1 MTGGQIESVT
11 PDSLA
16 DRWVAAWTTGE
27 FAPICTADVHYEDP
41 ATREPLT
48 GLDAL
53 AGHSRFVHDAFP
65 DLRIV
70 RTGPRLGDESYAC
83 VPWRA
88 AGTHRGQLPSLPAL
102 PRSDRFVTL
111 HGVHFVE
118 LVDGR
123 IRRAR
128 GFFDLYEAAIQLGLL
143 PSRGSLSE
151 SALLLLRGF
160 GLRR

>member
-1 MTGGQIESVT
+1 VSPGQLEPLA

-16 DRWVAAWTTGE
+16 DRWIAAWTTGD
-27 FAPICTADVHYEDP
+27 FAAVCTADVQYEDP
-41 ATREPLT
+41 ATRDPLS

-53 AGHSRFVHDAFP
+53 ARHSRVLHDAFP
-65 DLRIV
+65 DLRIE
-70 RTGPRLGDESYAC
+70 RTGPRLGDDRYAC

-88 AGTHRGQLPSLPAL
+88 SGTHTRPLAAL
-102 PRSDRFVTL
+102 PGSDRSLAL
-111 HGVHFVE
+111 HGIHYVE

-128 GFFDLYEAAIQLGLL
+128 GFFDLYGAATELGLL
-143 PSRGSLSE
+143 PGRGSIGE
-151 SALLLLRGF
+151 TALLLLRGF

>member
-1 MTGGQIESVT
+1 MSKVQLEPLA

-16 DRWVAAWTTGE
+16 DRWTAAWTSGE
-27 FAPICTADVHYEDP
+27 FALVCTADVHYEDP
-41 ATREPLT
+41 ATREPLS

-53 AGHSRFVHDAFP
+53 ARHSRSVHDAFP
-65 DLRIV
+65 DLRIE
-70 RTGPRLGDESYAC
+70 RTGPRVGDGHYSC
-83 VPWRA
+83 IPWRA
-88 AGTHRGQLPSLPAL
+88 SGTHKGQLAAL
-102 PRSDRFVTL
+102 PGSDRFVTL

-128 GFFDLYEAAIQLGLL
+128 GFFDLYEAGIQLGLL
-143 PSRGSLSE
+143 PGRGSLGE
-151 SALLLLRGF
+151 TALLLLRGF

>member
-1 MTGGQIESVT
+1 MRPGPLEPLSE
-11 PDSLA
+11 DALA
-16 DRWVAAWTTGE
+16 DRWLAAWTTGE
-27 FAPICTADVHYEDP
+27 FVAVCTADVQYEDP
-41 ATREPLT
+41 ATKTPLT
-48 GLDAL
+48 GLDEL

-65 DLRIV
+65 DLKV
-70 RTGPRLGDESYAC
+70 ERTGPRVGDERYAC

-88 AGTHRGQLPSLPAL
+88 TGTHRGQLASLPG
-102 PRSDRFVTL
+102 SDREVTL

-118 LVDGR
+118 LTDGR

-143 PSRGSLSE
+143 PGRGSLGE
-151 SALLLLRGF
+151 TAMLLLRGF